1 MKDERAT
8 SLEDILDLIL
18 SEEQEP
24 NHETLLRWCKRH
36 PEHADA
42 LTRFFATWA
51 AQKEA
56 SGEAE
61 IDEARIGN
69 LLVSHALDIIH
80 RQRTS
85 CAAAESNAEAERLC
99 TAIASKNLSEEEFA
113 TACGLDE
120 SLVAKLD
127 RRLINFRSIPL
138 LCFRR
143 IGDTLSM
150 CLEAVRAMLSGPPI
164 TLKAHKAR
172 VRPTPKV
179 EDFIDAVKVS
189 DLSEDQK
196 QEWIRAIEMET

>member
-1 MKDERAT
+1 MKNEGVT

-24 NHETLLRWCKRH
+24 SHEALLRWCKRF

-56 SGEAE
+56 VGEPD

-85 CAAAESNAEAERLC
+85 CAAAEANAEAKRLC
-99 TAIASKNLSEEEFA
+99 TEIASKNLSEEGFA
-113 TACGLDE
+113 AACGLDE

-127 RRLINFRSIPL
+127 RRLINVLTIPL

-143 IGDTLSM
+143 IGEALSM
-150 CLEAVRAMLSGPPI
+150 GLEAVRAMLSGPPI
-164 TLKAHKAR
+164 ALKAHKAR

-179 EDFIDAVKVS
+179 EDFIDAVKAS

-196 QEWIRAIEMET
+196 QEWIRAVEMES